1 MKKPDDS
8 SSTNENYLITNRI
21 TIEGKDYYL
30 VKDFEKAT
38 GIDKS
43 SIYQMIYRNTIPEN
57 RWKKI
62 HGVLF
67 ISAIELEERSIRKS
81 RLEKIKDILDTKK
94 SIEGLS
100 NEDLGKLT
108 DLLSRK

>member
-8 SSTNENYLITNRI
+8 SSMNEDYLITNRI

-30 VKDFEKAT
+30 VKDFQTAT

-57 RWKKI
+57 RWRKI